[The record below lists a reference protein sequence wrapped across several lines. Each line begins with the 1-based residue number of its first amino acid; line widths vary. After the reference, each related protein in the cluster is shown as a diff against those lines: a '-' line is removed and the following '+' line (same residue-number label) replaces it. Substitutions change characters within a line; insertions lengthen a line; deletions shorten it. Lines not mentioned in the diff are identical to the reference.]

1 MQSSLPTST
10 DLKIL
15 LADDEPDALEFMQY
29 NLRKE
34 GYTVFNAA
42 NGKEALSIA
51 DREQPHLIVL
61 DVMMPELDGMQTC
74 RELRLRPAFKQTL
87 IVFLTARSE
96 EFTQMMAL
104 DLGADDYITKPIKPH
119 LFVSKIKSL
128 LRRYQGQ
135 DTAYAPETTI
145 KVGGIEINKDRFTVF
160 CNNEIIELPRKEFSL
175 LSLLAAKPGKVFT
188 RDEILYKIWGS
199 DIIVNDRTIDVHIR
213 KIREKLGDG
222 YIKTIKGIGYKF
234 DA

>member
-1 MQSSLPTST
+1 MNKGI
-10 DLKIL
+10 KIL

-34 GYTVFNAA
+34 GYTVFKAL
-42 NGKEALSIA
+42 NGKEAIA
-51 DREQPHLIVL
+51 IAQREKPHLIVL

-74 RELRLRPAFKQTL
+74 RELRMLPDFKQTL

-96 EFTQMMAL
+96 DFSQLMGL
-104 DLGADDYITKPIKPH
+104 DLGADDYLTKPIKPH

-128 LRRYQGQ
+128 LRRYQ
-135 DTAYAPETTI
+135 DTAAPLPSI
-145 KVGGIEINKDRFTVF
+145 SPNQIVRAGGIEIDKERFTVWR
-160 CNNEIIELPRKEFSL
+160 NGEIIELPRKEFSL
-175 LSLLAAKPGKVFT
+175 LLLLASKPGKVFT
-188 RDEILYKIWGS
+188 RDEILLKIWGS
-199 DIIVNDRTIDVHIR
+199 DIIVGDRTIDVHIR

-222 YIKTIKGIGYKF
+222 YIKTLKGIGYKF

>member
-1 MQSSLPTST
+1 MNKGI
-10 DLKIL
+10 KIL

-34 GYTVFNAA
+34 GYTVFKAL
-42 NGKEALSIA
+42 NGKEAIA
-51 DREQPHLIVL
+51 IAQRERPHLIVL

-74 RELRLRPAFKQTL
+74 RELRMLPDFKQTL

-96 EFTQMMAL
+96 DFSQLMGL
-104 DLGADDYITKPIKPH
+104 DLGADDYLTKPIKPH

-128 LRRYQGQ
+128 LRRYQ
-135 DTAYAPETTI
+135 DTAAPLPSI
-145 KVGGIEINKDRFTVF
+145 SPNQIVRAGGIEIDKERFTVWR
-160 CNNEIIELPRKEFSL
+160 NGEIIELPRKEFSL
-175 LSLLAAKPGKVFT
+175 LLLLASKPGKVFT
-188 RDEILYKIWGS
+188 RDEILLKIWGS
-199 DIIVNDRTIDVHIR
+199 DIIVGDRTIDVHIR

-222 YIKTIKGIGYKF
+222 YIKTLKGIGYKF

>member
-1 MQSSLPTST
+1 MNKGI
-10 DLKIL
+10 KIL

-34 GYTVFNAA
+34 GYTVFKAL
-42 NGKEALSIA
+42 NGKEAIA
-51 DREQPHLIVL
+51 IAQREKPHLIVL

-74 RELRLRPAFKQTL
+74 RELRMLPDFKQTL

-96 EFTQMMAL
+96 DFSQLMGL
-104 DLGADDYITKPIKPH
+104 DLGADDYLTKPIKPH

-128 LRRYQGQ
+128 LRRYQ
-135 DTAYAPETTI
+135 DTAAPLPSI
-145 KVGGIEINKDRFTVF
+145 SPNQIVRAGGIEIDKERFTVWR
-160 CNNEIIELPRKEFSL
+160 NGEIIELPRKEFSL
-175 LSLLAAKPGKVFT
+175 LLLLASKPGKVFT
-188 RDEILYKIWGS
+188 RDEILLKIWGS
-199 DIIVNDRTIDVHIR
+199 DIIVGDRTIDVHIR

-222 YIKTIKGIGYKF
+222 HIKTLKGIGYKF

>member
-1 MQSSLPTST
+1 MNKGI
-10 DLKIL
+10 KIL

-34 GYTVFNAA
+34 GYTVFKAL
-42 NGKEALSIA
+42 NGKEAIA
-51 DREQPHLIVL
+51 IAQRERPHLIVL

-74 RELRLRPAFKQTL
+74 RELRMLPDFKQTL

-96 EFTQMMAL
+96 DFSQLMGL
-104 DLGADDYITKPIKPH
+104 DLGADDYLTKPIKPH

-128 LRRYQGQ
+128 LRRYQ
-135 DTAYAPETTI
+135 DTAAPLPSI
-145 KVGGIEINKDRFTVF
+145 SPNQIVRAGGIEIDKERFTVWR
-160 CNNEIIELPRKEFSL
+160 NGEIIELPRKEFNL
-175 LSLLAAKPGKVFT
+175 LLLLASKPGKVFT
-188 RDEILYKIWGS
+188 RDEILLKIWGS
-199 DIIVNDRTIDVHIR
+199 DIIVGDRTIDVHIR

-222 YIKTIKGIGYKF
+222 YIKTLKGIGYKF

>member
-1 MQSSLPTST
+1 MNKGI
-10 DLKIL
+10 KIL

-34 GYTVFNAA
+34 GYTVFKAL
-42 NGKEALSIA
+42 NGKEAIA
-51 DREQPHLIVL
+51 IAQREKPHLIVL

-74 RELRLRPAFKQTL
+74 RELRMLPDFKQTL

-96 EFTQMMAL
+96 DFSQLMGL
-104 DLGADDYITKPIKPH
+104 DLGADDYLTKPIKPH

-128 LRRYQGQ
+128 LRRYQ
-135 DTAYAPETTI
+135 DTAAPLPSI
-145 KVGGIEINKDRFTVF
+145 SPNQIVRAGGIEIDKERFTVWR
-160 CNNEIIELPRKEFSL
+160 NGEIIELPRKEFNL
-175 LSLLAAKPGKVFT
+175 LLLLASKPGKVFT
-188 RDEILYKIWGS
+188 RDEILLKIWGS
-199 DIIVNDRTIDVHIR
+199 DIIVGDRTIDVHIR

-222 YIKTIKGIGYKF
+222 YIKTLKGIGYKF

>member
-1 MQSSLPTST
+1 MNKGI
-10 DLKIL
+10 KIL

-34 GYTVFNAA
+34 GYTVFKAL
-42 NGKEALSIA
+42 NGKEAIA
-51 DREQPHLIVL
+51 IAQREKPHLIVL

-74 RELRLRPAFKQTL
+74 RELRMLPDFKQTL

-96 EFTQMMAL
+96 DFSQLMGL
-104 DLGADDYITKPIKPH
+104 DLVADDYLTKPIKPH

-128 LRRYQGQ
+128 LRRYQ
-135 DTAYAPETTI
+135 DTAAPLPSI
-145 KVGGIEINKDRFTVF
+145 SPNQIVRAGGIEIDKERFTVWR
-160 CNNEIIELPRKEFSL
+160 NGEIIELPRKEFSL
-175 LSLLAAKPGKVFT
+175 LLLLASKPGKVFT
-188 RDEILYKIWGS
+188 RDEILLKIWGS
-199 DIIVNDRTIDVHIR
+199 DIIVGDRTIDVHIR

-222 YIKTIKGIGYKF
+222 YIKTLKGIGYKF